1 MLLAIDVGNTN
12 VTLGVWNGRSWN
24 QQWRLRT
31 TPEVTVDELGLILR
45 SLLREFQLE
54 DQVDR
59 VALCS
64 VVPWLTTTFLAV
76 SERYLAV
83 QPLHLTYQLDTGLRL
98 GQDNPAEVGADRI
111 ANAVAAHHLF
121 PGPSIIVDMGT
132 ATKFEVVT
140 ADGLF
145 AGGVI
150 APGLRLAAD
159 ALASRAAQ
167 LRSVP
172 LQAPPHIIGRNTIHA
187 VQSGL
192 ILGYAAMV
200 DGIVARLCTEH
211 PDNGRALQLSTTP
224 PPITVIGTGGNID
237 LVARHVTVLHTIDPW
252 LTLTGLRIISDRLQR
267 EGHSLHEA

>member
-12 VTLGVWNGRSWN
+12 VTLGVWNGRSWH

-31 TPEVTVDELGLILR
+31 TPEVTTDELGLTLR

-54 DQVDR
+54 KRVDR

-64 VVPWLTTTFLAV
+64 VVPWLTTTFLTV
-76 SERYLAV
+76 SERYLGV
-83 QPLHLTYQLDTGLRL
+83 QPLHLTHHLDTGVHL

-172 LQAPPHIIGRNTIHA
+172 LHAPPHLIGRNTVHA

-192 ILGYAAMV
+192 ILGYAAMI
-200 DGIVARLCTEH
+200 DGLVARLCTEH
-211 PDNGRALQLSTTP
+211 PDNGRFP
-224 PPITVIGTGGNID
+224 HFPITVIGTGGNISLITD
-237 LVARHVTVLHTIDPW
+237 HVTTLHTVDPW
-252 LTLTGLRIISDRLQR
+252 LTLTGLRLVSDRLQR
-267 EGHSLHEA
+267 EGHPLHET